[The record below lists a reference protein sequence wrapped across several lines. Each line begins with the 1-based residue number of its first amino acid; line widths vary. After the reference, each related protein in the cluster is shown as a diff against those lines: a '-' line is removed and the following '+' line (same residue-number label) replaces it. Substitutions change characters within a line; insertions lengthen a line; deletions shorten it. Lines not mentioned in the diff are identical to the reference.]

1 MKKIRIEEA
10 VNCVCCHDMTK
21 IVPGEFKGRAY
32 QRGHVITKEDLPELR
47 RLGKEHIYV
56 WEETAGRLHEDE
68 AALKMARAATGA
80 GVDYGQPSEGK
91 VMLQAQDDGLCVVDE
106 TRLKAVNLLPDVM
119 IATRSNFRLVKKG
132 EVVAGLRAI
141 PLVVEQ
147 SRIEQVEGICAGGII
162 SVLPLKR
169 PKIGIVT
176 TGNEVYHGLIQDRF
190 GPFLQAKLA
199 EYGCTVA
206 EQVFCPD
213 DAAEIAR
220 AIRKLIGK
228 GAELILTTGGMSVD
242 PDDVTPLGIRQAGA
256 TVVTHGTPILPG
268 AMLLV
273 AYLGERAILGLPGG
287 VMFSKVSALDLLLP
301 FVLADVAI
309 TKERVAGFGL
319 GGLCLH
325 CAVCHYPN
333 CTFGIG
339 V

>member
-10 VNCVCCHDMTK
+10 VNCVCCHDMTR

-32 QRGHVITKEDLPELR
+32 RRGHVITKEDIPELR
-47 RLGKEHIYV
+47 RLGKEHIYI
-56 WEETAGRLHEDE
+56 WEETGGRLHEDE
-68 AALKMARAATGA
+68 AALRMACAAV
-80 GVDYGQPSEGK
+80 GVGIDYGEPAEGK
-91 VMLQAQDDGLCVVDE
+91 IMLRAQYDGLCVIDE
-106 TRLKAVNLLPDVM
+106 ARLKAVNMLSDVM

-132 EVVAGLRAI
+132 EIVAGLRAI

-147 SRIEQVEGICAGGII
+147 SLIEQVEAICSDGLVD
-162 SVLPLKR
+162 VLPLKR
-169 PKIGIVT
+169 PKISVVT
-176 TGNEVYHGLIQDRF
+176 TGNEVYHGLIQDKF
-190 GPFLQAKLA
+190 GPFLQSKLA
-199 EYGCTVA
+199 EYGCAVA

-213 DAAEIAR
+213 DADEIAR
-220 AIRKLIGK
+220 EIRKLIGN

-256 TVVTHGTPILPG
+256 AVVTYGTPILPG
-268 AMLLV
+268 AMTLV

-309 TKERVAGFGL
+309 TKERLAGFGL
-319 GGLCLH
+319 GGLCLQ
-325 CAVCHYPN
+325 CEVCHYPN